1 MRTLSGFAT
10 STKPTFLASVTTA
23 RSSRCSTGSL
33 FISFLGAF
41 EYTEGVPALRGV
53 TMNIKR
59 GEFVMI
65 IGKSGSGKTTMLNIL
80 GGRCWAQLYL
90 VPVELA
96 MY

>member
-23 RSSRCSTGSL
+23 RSSRCCSL

-80 GGRCWAQLYL
+80 GGRCLAQLYL
-90 VPVELA
+90 VPVELTIH
-96 MY
+96 Y